1 MSNESL
7 IYDWNSAAR
16 KFAPAGIELFDETL
30 RDGLQSPSVTD
41 PPLATKYALLEHM
54 NALHIDV
61 ANLGLPGAGPRAF
74 EDTLALVQHATQKKL
89 RIRFAAAA
97 RTMQRDIAP
106 IAEIQQKTGAQVEV
120 YAFIGSSPIR
130 FFTEDWTTESV
141 RTHIR
146 ESIAFATREG
156 LSTCLVTE
164 DTTRAA
170 PDVLR
175 ELFREGLDAG
185 ATALCLCDTVGHA
198 TPDGVRAL
206 LGFAQEVIAEH
217 GQKNVRLD
225 YHGHNDRGL
234 AVINALTALEAGA
247 TRIHGSALGVGERV
261 GNAAIDQIIVNLK
274 LLGHYPYDIS
284 SLAAYCDAA
293 SAALGVA
300 IPINYP
306 ALGRDAFRTSTGV
319 HAAAIIKAMKKN
331 DRDLAD
337 RVYSSVP
344 ATELGRAQEIEIGP
358 MSGLSNVLFWL
369 SLHQVAPD
377 ESLAQKILAQAKKS
391 PRALRDEELWAVVRN
406 EG

>member
-1 MSNESL
+1 M
-7 IYDWNSAAR
+7 IYDWNAAER
-16 KFAPAGIELFDETL
+16 RFAPACVELFDETL

-41 PPLATKYALLEHM
+41 PPLAAKYALLEHM
-54 NALHIDV
+54 DALGIDV
-61 ANLGLPGAGPRAF
+61 ANVGLPGAGQRAYD
-74 EDTLALVQHATQKKL
+74 DTLALARHAVAKKL
-89 RIRFAAAA
+89 RIRLVAAA

-106 IAEIQQKTGAQVEV
+106 IAEIQQQSGCPLEV

-130 FFTEDWTTESV
+130 FYTEDWTTDSV

-146 ESIAFATREG
+146 DSIAFASAQG
-156 LSTCLVTE
+156 LATCLVTE

-175 ELFREGLDAG
+175 VLFREGLDAG
-185 ATALCLCDTVGHA
+185 ASALCLCDTVGHA

-206 LGFAQEVIAEH
+206 LGFAKTVIAEH
-217 GQKNVRLD
+217 GKAGVRLD

-247 TRIHGSALGVGERV
+247 TRVHGSALGVGERV

-274 LLGHYPYDIS
+274 LLGHYPHDIS

-293 SAALGVA
+293 AAALGVA
-300 IPINYP
+300 IPSNYP

-337 RVYSSVP
+337 RVYSSVS
-344 ATELGRAQEIEIGP
+344 AAQLGRSQEIEIGP

-369 SLHQVAPD
+369 DAHAVAPND
-377 ESLAQKILAQAKKS
+377 VLAQKILQQAKSSK
-391 PRALRDEELWAVVRN
+391 RALRDEELWAVVRSV
-406 EG
+406 

>member
-7 IYDWNSAAR
+7 IYDWNTAER
-16 KFAPAGIELFDETL
+16 RFAPGRIELFEETL

-41 PPLATKYALLEHM
+41 PPLAAKLALLDHM

-61 ANLGLPGAGPRAF
+61 ANIGLPGAGPRAF
-74 EDTLALVQHATQKKL
+74 EDTRAVAQHAVDTKL
-89 RIRFAAAA
+89 RIRLVAAA

-106 IAEIQQKTGAQVEV
+106 IAEIQQKTGCELEV

-130 FFTEDWTTESV
+130 FYTEDWTTESV
-141 RTHIR
+141 RAHIR
-146 ESIAFATREG
+146 ESIAFATKEG
-156 LSTCLVTE
+156 LRTCLVTE

-175 ELFREGLDAG
+175 ALFREGLDAG

-206 LGFAQEVIAEH
+206 FGFAQTVVREH
-217 GQKNVRLD
+217 GKDNVRLD

-247 TRIHGSALGVGERV
+247 TRVHGSALGVGERV

-274 LLGHYPYDIS
+274 LLGHYPHDIS

-293 SAALGVA
+293 AAALGVQ

-306 ALGRDAFRTSTGV
+306 AMGRDAFRTSTGV

-369 SLHQVAPD
+369 DAHAVAPD
-377 ESLAQKILAQAKKS
+377 EALAQRILQQAKS
-391 PRALRDEELWAVVRN
+391 STRALRDEELWAVVRST
-406 EG
+406 